1 VETLA
6 ALLLNMGCYNVF
18 SNNLHFSDAM
28 NDFLRGTLSD
38 SAVERWGISQI
49 SQWLGGKRFNII
61 HPSPPREASRAY
73 EFEGKE
79 YHNRKALAHA
89 FHSNWEQARGLIRQG
104 KLDRWLEQA
113 VKAPQLSDTL
123 HQVITMTGGPYA
135 KGQKQNDELL
145 ARVISILDPEGP
157 IRCRNLAVHIDAIG
171 RIVCYGLV
179 NSKTSQLNTLLEIIE
194 ADLPHFWSELQKD
207 QGNPENPDVMFKL
220 QRMRAFIR
228 NNNPGFG
235 IERLLYE
242 LNASL
247 PCLSDQLQQYSVT
260 TPKELLLA
268 LDMLAKKQPDKLSL
282 LDRHAAAF
290 LCSRL
295 MINKD
300 FTFREISAY
309 APQLAQSAEL
319 KIIRILA
326 RAQEKENIK
335 ELKGLSY
342 FVGITLIE
350 KLDLLHSNNIKDA
363 LAHSIKRSA
372 ETGNIGE
379 MLHGLLNIELLEK
392 DMHGFAQAKQLYQRN
407 QQEIKALKD
416 QGVTKKHARKNGIK
430 LASRV
435 AATVFVVTLL
445 IVTNAQWF

>member
-1 VETLA
+1 
-6 ALLLNMGCYNVF
+6 M
-18 SNNLHFSDAM
+18 
-28 NDFLRGTLSD
+28 
-38 SAVERWGISQI
+38 
-49 SQWLGGKRFNII
+49 
-61 HPSPPREASRAY
+61 
-73 EFEGKE
+73 
-79 YHNRKALAHA
+79 
-89 FHSNWEQARGLIRQG
+89 
-104 KLDRWLEQA
+104 
-113 VKAPQLSDTL
+113 
-123 HQVITMTGGPYA
+123 
-135 KGQKQNDELL
+135 
-145 ARVISILDPEGP
+145 
-157 IRCRNLAVHIDAIG
+157 
-171 RIVCYGLV
+171 CYGLV
-179 NSKTSQLNTLLEIIE
+179 QKKTSQINTLLEIIE

-207 QGNPENPDVMFKL
+207 QGNPENADVMFKL
-220 QRMRAFIR
+220 QRMRVFIR

-260 TPKELLLA
+260 SPKELLLA
-268 LDMLAKKQPDKLSL
+268 MDMLAKKNPDKFSL

-350 KLDLLHSNNIKDA
+350 KLDLLHSSNIKDA
-363 LAHSIKRSA
+363 LAANIKRAS
-372 ETGNIGE
+372 ETGNVAEI
-379 MLHGLLNIELLEK
+379 LHSLLNIELLEK
-392 DMHGFAQAKQLYQRN
+392 DMNGFAQAKQLYQRN
-407 QQEIKALKD
+407 QQEIKALRD
-416 QGVTKKHARKNGIK
+416 QSFLNMLTESTSF
-430 LASRV
+430 LYS
-435 AATVFVVTLL
+435 
-445 IVTNAQWF
+445 